1 MSFRTMAQPN
11 RETFTIEVK
20 PTEKQKRK
28 ANIGVAIVFTATTVF
43 AIIVQ
48 YVA

>member
-1 MSFRTMAQPN
+1 MAQPN
-11 RETFTIEVK
+11 RETFKMKVRASKKE
-20 PTEKQKRK
+20 ERK
-28 ANIGVAIVFTATTVF
+28 ANIGVAIVMTATTVF